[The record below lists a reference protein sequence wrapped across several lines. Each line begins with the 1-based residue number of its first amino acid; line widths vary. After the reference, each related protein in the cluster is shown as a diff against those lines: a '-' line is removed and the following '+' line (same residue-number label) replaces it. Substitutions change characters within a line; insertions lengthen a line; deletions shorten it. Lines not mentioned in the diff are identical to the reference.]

1 MVGWEVDSGFLC
13 LGGGVW
19 VWCGFHWPNGDVK
32 VGWCGIHYSDGD
44 VWVWDGRYCVHLPY
58 QSGVCVYIYIRLL
71 FSLLFVISMS
81 PHDVLLFNVHCCV
94 FSVSFS

>member
-1 MVGWEVDSGFLC
+1 M
-13 LGGGVW
+13 
-19 VWCGFHWPNGDVK
+19 CGCGMDV
-32 VGWCGIHYSDGD
+32 IAFIYLIS
-44 VWVWDGRYCVHLPY
+44 R
-58 QSGVCVYIYIRLL
+58 VCVYIYIRLL